1 MLTFLSQSIRRFLNS
16 TSAPSRAAQA
26 LALPATLSA
35 PPLLPAPALRL
46 ISSAAPPDIS
56 IAPLASAS
64 AFVAG
69 QGARIY
75 SLEVFRRDRR
85 HPPRPQGPRHAA

>member
-16 TSAPSRAAQA
+16 TSAPSRAAQLPA
-26 LALPATLSA
+26 LLRALPV
-35 PPLLPAPALRL
+35 LPVPALRL
-46 ISSAAPPDIS
+46 VPSAARPDIS

-85 HPPRPQGPRHAA
+85 RPPRPRGPRHAA

>member
-16 TSAPSRAAQA
+16 ASAPSQAAEA
-26 LALPATLSA
+26 LALPATVSA
-35 PPLLPAPALRL
+35 PPPLPVPALRL
-46 ISSAAPPDIS
+46 ISSPARPDIS

-75 SLEVFRRDRR
+75 SLEVFRRERS